1 MRHWTIGV
9 TPRKQNKENFSI
21 SSLPLLTKRI
31 FFFWG
36 NILWDLIISNKNL
49 LASLIS
55 ICKSIS
61 KTSLS
66 LIFASSL
73 NLTPQIPNNFLQNQ
87 TIPKI
92 SQQPTSQL
100 NSKKQF
106 QPQHNNQLK
115 LIYFEELEFP

>member
-9 TPRKQNKENFSI
+9 TPRKQNKENFAI

-31 FFFWG
+31 FFFFL

-49 LASLIS
+49 LACLIS

-73 NLTPQIPNNFLQNQ
+73 NYLTPQIPNNFLQNQ
-87 TIPKI
+87 TVPKI
-92 SQQPTSQL
+92 SHQPNEPTKLQKTIPDTTQQSA
-100 NSKKQF
+100 
-106 QPQHNNQLK
+106 
-115 LIYFEELEFP
+115 